1 VNDAPVRR
9 MLVELPFRVST
20 YDVDFVG
27 IVHNA
32 VYIRWLEDLRN
43 KLLDEYFPLK
53 AALERGIAPVL
64 SRTEIDYRWP
74 VRMFDRVVGRMW
86 VPETKRAQWVVAAEI
101 VTEDRVAATARQT
114 GYFVEIESKRPIP
127 LPEELKGQ
135 L

>member
-1 VNDAPVRR
+1 MSDAPVRR

-127 LPEELKGQ
+127 LPEELKGR